1 LYQRSGRLGLQP
13 AGVCPQPLQVV
24 VAAGGGIEKVDD
36 NIAVVQQHPLAVL
49 VTLFSQRAP
58 IGGLELVDH
67 LFGKR
72 QHMAPRGSGGNDED
86 IGNDQQPGNIEQGDL
101 QALLVL
107 DGRGRT
113 FGGCDGL
120 FVDGD
125 WRLPLPTRDV

>member
-1 LYQRSGRLGLQP
+1 
-13 AGVCPQPLQVV
+13 
-24 VAAGGGIEKVDD
+24 VDD
-36 NIAVVQQHPLAVL
+36 DIAVVQQHPL
-49 VTLFSQRAP
+49 P
-58 IGGLELVDH
+58 IPEAFLAQWATIRGLQLVDH

-72 QHMAPRGSGGNDED
+72 QYVAPRGPGGDNED
-86 IGNDQQPGNIEQGDL
+86 VCDDQQPRNIEEGDL
-101 QALLVL
+101 QALLVP